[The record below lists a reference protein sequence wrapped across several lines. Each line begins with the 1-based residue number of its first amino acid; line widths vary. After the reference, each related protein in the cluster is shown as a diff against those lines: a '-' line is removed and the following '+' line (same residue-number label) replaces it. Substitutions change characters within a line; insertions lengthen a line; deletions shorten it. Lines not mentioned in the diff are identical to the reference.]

1 MIIIIDGHGRVGGSI
16 EAKKHLSLEEDDK
29 EKKEREEVESETE
42 GMMRAEAAPPKT
54 AIVVGE

>member
-1 MIIIIDGHGRVGGSI
+1 MRGEER
-16 EAKKHLSLEEDDK
+16 KHLSLEEDDK